1 VISTPKRQG
10 NRTNAR
16 ASTGPRSAA
25 GKARVAQNARR
36 HGLRV
41 PVLSDPKLSAEVEAL
56 AREIAGEQANSEL
69 KELARRVA
77 EAQIDVIR
85 VRRARHETIADALGD
100 PHFELSRGAKMKLE
114 VAAQF
119 ARSHGVRAPMPD
131 DLLSSSPQG
140 PNKFATILSDLSQR
154 LAAMD
159 RYERRALSRRKF
171 AVRDFDS
178 YKLRN
183 DTQQL

>member
-1 VISTPKRQG
+1 VISAAKQQA
-10 NRTNAR
+10 NQTNAR
-16 ASTGPRSAA
+16 ASTGPRTTA
-25 GKARVAQNARR
+25 GKARVGQNARR

-41 PVLSDPKLSAEVEAL
+41 PVLSDPRLSAEVEAL

-69 KELARRVA
+69 RELARRVA

-100 PHFELSRGAKMKLE
+100 PHFESRRGAKMKLK
-114 VAAQF
+114 VF
-119 ARSHGVRAPMPD
+119 MRWVRDHGFCTPPD
-131 DLLSSSPQG
+131 EIINLLSSSPQG

-171 AVRDFDS
+171 AIREFDNC
-178 YKLRN
+178 KL
-183 DTQQL
+183 